1 MNQHPIEQAVDAD
14 LRFSIVALRRAAQR
28 ARDIAQ
34 RTGTDLIVIELG
46 RLRRISPSPQSDR
59 ARYRVQG
66 GD

>member
-46 RLRRISPSPQSDR
+46 RLRRISPSPQPDR